1 MQDEGGTFDSI
12 KFRRRY
18 ESAWRAVHTRHTG
31 TVGKTPQVDRE
42 FS

>member
-18 ESAWRAVHTRHTG
+18 ESAWRAVLARHTG
-31 TVGKTPQVDRE
+31 TVGKAPQVDRE